1 MEISSKKGEN
11 LSLNSDVVR
20 TLLVNFIKD
29 EVVNAGFSKG
39 VLGLSGG
46 VDSSLVAYLAVEALG
61 ASNVLCVLMP
71 YTTSHPSSLTD
82 AETVARNLGVRTEKV
97 DITPMV
103 EPLIRR
109 DAGMSNVRKGNIM
122 ARQRMIILY
131 DVSAREGA
139 LVLGTSNKTE
149 TLLGYGTLFGDM
161 ACAINPLGDL
171 YKTQVWELARAAGV
185 PQQIVE
191 KKPTADLWLGQ
202 TDEDELGFSYRLVD
216 KLLFHMVDERRSD
229 DELRSL
235 GFEPHFIEIVQ
246 RLIQRNQFKRRP
258 PVVAKISHRTMNV
271 DFRYPRDWGI

>member
-20 TLLVNFIKD
+20 SLLVNFIKD

-97 DITPMV
+97 NITPMV